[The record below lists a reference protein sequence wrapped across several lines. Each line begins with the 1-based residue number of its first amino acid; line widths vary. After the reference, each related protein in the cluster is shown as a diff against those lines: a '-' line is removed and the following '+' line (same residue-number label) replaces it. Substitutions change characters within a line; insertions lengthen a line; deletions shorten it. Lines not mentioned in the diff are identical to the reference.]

1 MKNISKL
8 FILIITIFSLTAH
21 SETIKE
27 KADKGLFDRNLNISQ
42 TLTILGDLSD
52 DAYYWDRQ
60 HEQDRD
66 NAIRV
71 LLGNNATAKSYIKTP
86 LSVDDATALLKDVT
100 NNAILV
106 AHLTDNNQIVTPLTV
121 DHILQLMNGVAT
133 HNRGWVITNLA
144 NKNLMPGDLTPNQVR
159 ALLGAQNDENSVAA
173 IKSLTDQG
181 LMQNDLSI
189 ADAFNIL
196 GDLSDISSVGNQRQQ
211 DRDNAIRVLLGNNAT
226 AKSYIETPLSVD
238 DALALL
244 KDITNRINL
253 VKYMADYDLIQSG
266 ISESSVIELT
276 DSNDVKFTNQVI
288 KILSGENL
296 IKKNYFDQFVALS
309 EEEIKKKVIKKEFDT
324 VIRMLQSKENFVVYL
339 LKHGYI
345 TTEMTIDQVSG
356 LLLSQ
361 PTSQRLKT
369 FTDIVNSGL
378 LVANLNRSDVDILIA
393 AILGNNCDA
402 KTQQSKEQITN
413 TVIRLLEGN
422 NSSSKVFFKS
432 QTKAEVA
439 EQEKIKAEVIEII
452 KVIQKVHFVDFDIV
466 FEGNHW
472 ALKQSAKREL
482 DKLGA
487 VLTSDVLV
495 EGKFELVGHV
505 SGKGGTGK
513 VCIDSEH
520 KYTKD
525 NAQAKEC
532 FKSQNEWSTVL
543 SDRRAKT
550 VKEYLIKNY
559 DISSERL
566 KAYGVGHSQH
576 KFKDDPDNAGNRRV
590 EVKYTKQ

>member
-42 TLTILGDLSD
+42 TLTILGELK
-52 DAYYWDRQ
+52 DRGSYMRSQ
-60 HEQDRD
+60 SYQYRD

-71 LLGNNATAKSYIKTP
+71 LLGNNATAKSYIK
-86 LSVDDATALLKDVT
+86 
-100 NNAILV
+100 
-106 AHLTDNNQIVTPLTV
+106 
-121 DHILQLMNGVAT
+121 
-133 HNRGWVITNLA
+133 
-144 NKNLMPGDLTPNQVR
+144 
-159 ALLGAQNDENSVAA
+159 
-173 IKSLTDQG
+173 
-181 LMQNDLSI
+181 
-189 ADAFNIL
+189 
-196 GDLSDISSVGNQRQQ
+196 
-211 DRDNAIRVLLGNNAT
+211 
-226 AKSYIETPLSVD
+226 TPLSVD

-309 EEEIKKKVIKKEFDT
+309 EEEIKNKVIKKEFDT
-324 VIRMLQSKENFVVYL
+324 VVRMLQSKENFVVYL

-422 NSSSKVFFKS
+422 NSSSKVFFQSK
-432 QTKAEVA
+432 TKDEVA

-452 KVIQKVHFVDFDIV
+452 KVIQQVHFVDFDIV

-472 ALKQSAKREL
+472 KLKEAAKREL
-482 DKLGA
+482 NKLGA
-487 VLTSDVLV
+487 VLTSDALI
-495 EGKFELVGHV
+495 EGSFELVGHV
-505 SGKGGTGK
+505 SGKGGLAG
-513 VCIDSEH
+513 VCIDSKH
-520 KYTKD
+520 VYTNNKSS
-525 NAQAKEC
+525 AKEC
-532 FKSQNEWSTVL
+532 WSSHDECSQVL
-543 SDRRAKT
+543 SERRAES
-550 VKEYLIKNY
+550 VKQYLIANY
-559 DISSERL
+559 SINTDRL
-566 KAYGVGHSQH
+566 KTYGVGHSEH
-576 KFKDDPDNAGNRRV
+576 KFDDPDNPGNRRV
-590 EVKYTKQ
+590 EVKYIKK

>member
-52 DAYYWDRQ
+52 DAYYGNRQ

-71 LLGNNATAKSYIKTP
+71 LLGNNDTAKSYIKTP
-86 LSVDDATALLKDVT
+86 LSVEDATALLKGVV
-100 NNAILV
+100 NNADLV

-121 DHILQLMNGVAT
+121 DHILQLMNGVKT

-159 ALLGAQNDENSVAA
+159 ALLGVQNNEGAVAA

-196 GDLSDISSVGNQRQQ
+196 GDLSDISSVGNQRHQ

-422 NSSSKVFFKS
+422 NSSSKVFFQSK
-432 QTKAEVA
+432 TKDEVA

-452 KVIQKVHFVDFDIV
+452 KVIQQVHFVDFDIV

-472 ALKQSAKREL
+472 KLKEAAKREL
-482 DKLGA
+482 NKLGA
-487 VLTSDVLV
+487 VLTSDALI
-495 EGKFELVGHV
+495 EGSFELVGHV
-505 SGKGGTGK
+505 SGKGGLAG
-513 VCIDSEH
+513 VCIDSKH
-520 KYTKD
+520 VYTNNKSS
-525 NAQAKEC
+525 AKEC
-532 FKSQNEWSTVL
+532 WSSHDEWSQVL
-543 SDRRAKT
+543 SERRAES
-550 VKEYLIKNY
+550 VKQYLIANY
-559 DISSERL
+559 SINTDRL
-566 KAYGVGHSQH
+566 KTYGVGHSEH
-576 KFKDDPDNAGNRRV
+576 KFDDPDNPGNRRV
-590 EVKYTKQ
+590 EVKYIKK